1 MKRILKREYA
11 AEFKEQAHFRRIAAK
26 LERESNLAAGTTRRR
41 RETSDSRTD
50 GTFVVQ

>member
-1 MKRILKREYA
+1 MKRILKREYT

-26 LERESNLAAGTTRRR
+26 PERDRIPAIWTIRRR
-41 RETSDSRTD
+41 RDFSASRAN